1 MLNSVVLMGRL
12 SQTPAVKKGINGN
25 LFTTATLAVTN
36 GVNADGS
43 ESVMFVD
50 LVAFNEGQKAFDYV
64 DKGDQIAIQGRLD
77 LYTFDKK
84 DGSKGYGTRV
94 IVNSLEFGAK
104 KLQKEEE
111 APTKEETP
119 KEAPKEENSRRA
131 RR

>member
-12 SQTPAVKKGINGN
+12 SQTPAVKKGRDGKE
-25 LFTTATLAVTN
+25 FTTATLAVTN

-50 LVAFNEGQKAFDYV
+50 LVAFSEGQKAFDYV

-104 KLQKEEE
+104 KLQKEE
-111 APTKEETP
+111 APAPEETP
-119 KEAPKEENSRRA
+119 KEAPKEEKPTRA